1 MKENILKSNKEVKEL
16 LIYTALLILLLV
28 LMVVIP

>member
-1 MKENILKSNKEVKEL
+1 MKETTLKNNKEIKEL

-28 LMVVIP
+28 LMIVIP